1 MSNYTTSHL
10 GGKAEAMLIVHSA
23 QELETVMLTVW
34 EMNLPYYLFG
44 SGSNV
49 FISGRGLHGVVILN
63 RAHNVRIDTHPNMSL
78 VWAESGAILSST
90 AKQAA
95 LRGLSGMEW
104 AATVPG
110 TVGGAVYGNA
120 GAYGACIS
128 DHFVM
133 AEILQPSGK
142 ETWSLE
148 QMGYQY
154 RSSILK
160 REQRRAVILS
170 ARMKLVPGNPE
181 EIQARIEE
189 LIARRRKSQPQEPS
203 MGSVFKNPAGDHAA
217 RLIEAA
223 GLKGARIGGAEI
235 STTHANIFIT
245 HEGVTAEDYYQLIL
259 LAKNTVMEKFGVKLD
274 LEVEMIGDW
283 SEDK

>member
-1 MSNYTTSHL
+1 
-10 GGKAEAMLIVHSA
+10 
-23 QELETVMLTVW
+23 
-34 EMNLPYYLFG
+34 
-44 SGSNV
+44 
-49 FISGRGLHGVVILN
+49 
-63 RAHNVRIDTHPNMSL
+63 MSL

-160 REQRRAVILS
+160 REQRRGCHSFRPDETRPPAT
-170 ARMKLVPGNPE
+170 
-181 EIQARIEE
+181 
-189 LIARRRKSQPQEPS
+189 RKKSRP
-203 MGSVFKNPAGDHAA
+203 
-217 RLIEAA
+217 
-223 GLKGARIGGAEI
+223 GLK
-235 STTHANIFIT
+235 N
-245 HEGVTAEDYYQLIL
+245 
-259 LAKNTVMEKFGVKLD
+259 
-274 LEVEMIGDW
+274 
-283 SEDK
+283 